1 MSPMPGSLG
10 LSMGCVAGDARLA
23 LACAP
28 PVTGMPVSSSRGL
41 GSYPGGSTA
50 SPPPPTLMLREQSC
64 PVACGLAVRREEDQ
78 LCVTGCG
85 AGLLTASCVRSSR
98 PGAGLGQGRVT
109 AFRPSQNLHSPAV
122 QHFPSG
128 PARRPACLHPFSRQ
142 VSPRRAGLACALLE
156 GSSACGNRLL

>member
-1 MSPMPGSLG
+1 M
-10 LSMGCVAGDARLA
+10 CDRL
-23 LACAP
+23 
-28 PVTGMPVSSSRGL
+28 V
-41 GSYPGGSTA
+41 
-50 SPPPPTLMLREQSC
+50 E
-64 PVACGLAVRREEDQ
+64 
-78 LCVTGCG
+78 GCG

-122 QHFPSG
+122 QRFPSG